1 MKLSNCR
8 NLSRAIIDEW
18 IEQGDTVVDA
28 TAGNGHDTL
37 YLAQKVGAQ
46 GKVYAFDV
54 QQAALD
60 STRERLE
67 AQGVFDGRVEL
78 VLSSHADMEQFV
90 VPQGVKC
97 VLFNLGWL
105 PSGDHSVTTMTASTL
120 AAVQA
125 AMRLIAPGGMVSIC
139 MYPGH
144 EEGTNEKNALLS
156 MLEQVDI
163 REYNILHA
171 NFINQK
177 NFSPQLILVQRENG

>member
-8 NLSRAIIDEW
+8 NLSRTIIDET
-18 IEQGDTVVDA
+18 IESGDTVVDA

-46 GKVYAFDV
+46 GKVYAFDI

-67 AQGVFDGRVEL
+67 AQGVWDDRVEL
-78 VLSSHADMEQFV
+78 VLSSHANMEQF

-125 AMRLIAPGGMVSIC
+125 AMRLVAPGGMVSIC

-144 EEGTNEKNALLS
+144 QEGTNEKNALLS
-156 MLEQVDI
+156 MLEQADI
-163 REYNILHA
+163 RKYNILHA

-177 NFSPQLILVQRENG
+177 NFSAQLILIQRENS